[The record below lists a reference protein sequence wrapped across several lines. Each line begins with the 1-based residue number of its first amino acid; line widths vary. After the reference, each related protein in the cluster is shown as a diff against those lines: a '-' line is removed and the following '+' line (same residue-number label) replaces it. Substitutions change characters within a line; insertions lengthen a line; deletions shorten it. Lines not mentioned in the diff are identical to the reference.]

1 MRVRHVRHYLSLA
14 TVLMAFA
21 AGPSLVAQ
29 QQSAEALAQALQQR
43 YDKVTDFKASFTQTT
58 KGGVLRIQSKGGE
71 GTVAVKKPGKMR
83 WDYTK
88 PEKQLI
94 VSDGVRVYDYDPVT
108 RELNVAQAPSDD
120 QAPTAALFL
129 SGKGNI
135 LRDFKVSKVDS
146 PVKGTLALRLDPRKA
161 ETEYVYLVIAFDP
174 SSYQIRG
181 LMTRDDQ
188 GGDTTIVFTD
198 IKQNTNIPD
207 KTFTFV
213 DPRK

>member
-1 MRVRHVRHYLSLA
+1 MSVRHYLAAA
-14 TVLMAFA
+14 TVLA
-21 AGPSLVAQ
+21 ALFSASVLTAQ

-43 YDKVTDFKASFTQTT
+43 YDKVDDFRASFVQTT
-58 KGGVLRIQSKGGE
+58 KGGVLRIQSKAGE

-83 WDYTK
+83 WDYSK

-94 VSDGVRVYDYDPVT
+94 VSDGVRVYNYDPAT
-108 RELNVAQAPSDD
+108 RELDVAQVPTDD
-120 QAPTAALFL
+120 QAPTATLFL

-161 ETEYVYLVIAFDP
+161 QTDYTYLVVAFDP

-181 LMTRDDQ
+181 LVTHDDQ

-213 DPRK
+213 EPRK

>member
-1 MRVRHVRHYLSLA
+1 MSVRHYLTLA
-14 TVLMAFA
+14 TMLA
-21 AGPSLVAQ
+21 ALCASSALAAQ
-29 QQSAEALAQALQQR
+29 QQSAEALAQALQQQ
-43 YDKVTDFKASFTQTT
+43 YDKVKDFKASFTQTT

-94 VSDGVRVYDYDPVT
+94 VSDGVRIYDYDPVT
-108 RELNVAQAPSDD
+108 RELSVTQVPSDD
-120 QAPTAALFL
+120 QAPTATLFL

-161 ETEYVYLVIAFDP
+161 ESDYAYLVVAFDP

-181 LMTRDDQ
+181 LTTHDDQ
-188 GGDTTIVFTD
+188 NGETTIVFTD

-207 KTFTFV
+207 KTFTV
-213 DPRK
+213 VEPRK